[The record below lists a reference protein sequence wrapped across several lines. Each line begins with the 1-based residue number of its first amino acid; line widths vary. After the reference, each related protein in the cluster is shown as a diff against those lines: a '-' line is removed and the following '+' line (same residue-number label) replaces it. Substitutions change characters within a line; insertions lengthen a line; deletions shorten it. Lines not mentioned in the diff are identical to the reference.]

1 MRFDYYYGSQA
12 DQFSFIRIPRVMI
25 KDPVFAGLSAYAKL
39 LYSVLLDR
47 MSLSSKNGWFDE
59 ENRVYIVYPVTE
71 AQEDLGIGKKKAME
85 VIAELVEFGLLEK
98 KRRGQGLPSLLYVK
112 SFMTGIDS
120 NKKEPVE
127 QVYSDVPELTV
138 SSSARTEVSERA
150 SQVVDSTESEVPEW
164 ESQGTGLTG
173 SEVSKREPQE
183 SGMNE
188 SEVSEMAL
196 QKPTEPV
203 QQGPARLT
211 DAAETALS
219 AKELYETDYTVQHGL
234 VGSEVSKRALP
245 EVPESTLPE
254 VSKPALL
261 EVPKSAPLMSKT
273 DNNNTYR
280 SYTSSHHI
288 NTGSAVQSGKSDGM
302 RCDENAAQTIRAYRD
317 LIHENIRY
325 DDLCAERRFD
335 RERIDGI
342 VDLILETVLGKGDEV
357 RIASNLYPAEIVRSK
372 FLKLGYE
379 HIEYVL
385 DCLDANTTK
394 VRNIKKYLLA
404 ALFNAPS
411 TMKGYY
417 QAEVNHDM
425 PQYAK
430 TTQYA

>member
-1 MRFDYYYGSQA
+1 
-12 DQFSFIRIPRVMI
+12 
-25 KDPVFAGLSAYAKL
+25 
-39 LYSVLLDR
+39 
-47 MSLSSKNGWFDE
+47 
-59 ENRVYIVYPVTE
+59 
-71 AQEDLGIGKKKAME
+71 
-85 VIAELVEFGLLEK
+85 
-98 KRRGQGLPSLLYVK
+98 
-112 SFMTGIDS
+112 
-120 NKKEPVE
+120 
-127 QVYSDVPELTV
+127 
-138 SSSARTEVSERA
+138 
-150 SQVVDSTESEVPEW
+150 
-164 ESQGTGLTG
+164 
-173 SEVSKREPQE
+173 
-183 SGMNE
+183 MNE
-188 SEVSEMAL
+188 AEVSEMVR
-196 QKPTEPV
+196 QKQAEHV
-203 QQGPARLT
+203 QQGTDRLT
-211 DAAETALS
+211 DAAGTALS
-219 AKELYETDYTVQHGL
+219 AKESYETDYTVQHGL

-245 EVPESTLPE
+245 EVPESTLLE

-273 DNNNTYR
+273 DINNTYR
-280 SYTSSHHI
+280 SYISSHHI

-302 RCDENAAQTIRAYRD
+302 RYDENAAQTIRAYRD

-342 VDLILETVLGKGDEV
+342 VDLILETVLGKSEEV

-430 TTQYA
+430 TMQYA